1 MNAEQLADR
10 LAVEAT
16 LYTFADAIDR
26 RDWPQYRS
34 VFTDEIDLD
43 SSSYR
48 PGTVGRVGAD
58 EWVDR
63 ATRLFPDHVLVNHYG
78 DHVFTI
84 AGYYDDRLVRTS
96 HGWRIQSKKLV
107 VRWSEGN
114 RHIMQ
119 LAAEK
124 AAAVGHGQ

>member
-16 LYTFADAIDR
+16 LYTVADAIDR
-26 RDWPQYRS
+26 RDRPQYRS

-63 ATRLFPDHVLVNHYG
+63 ATRLFP
-78 DHVFTI
+78 
-84 AGYYDDRLVRTS
+84 
-96 HGWRIQSKKLV
+96 
-107 VRWSEGN
+107 
-114 RHIMQ
+114 
-119 LAAEK
+119 
-124 AAAVGHGQ
+124 GHGSDPRLCARRPRLGEPPR

>member
-16 LYTFADAIDR
+16 LYTVADAIDR
-26 RDWPQYRS
+26 RDRPQYRS
-34 VFTDEIDLD
+34 VFTDVIDLD

-63 ATRLFPDHVLVNHYG
+63 ATRLFPGLDASQPHHQQ
-78 DHVFTI
+78 
-84 AGYYDDRLVRTS
+84 RPRRT
-96 HGWRIQSKKLV
+96 H
-107 VRWSEGN
+107 
-114 RHIMQ
+114 
-119 LAAEK
+119 
-124 AAAVGHGQ
+124 